1 MTHLRK
7 ARCARASQGA
17 TLIEL
22 MVALTIGLMITGAV
36 LAAYQGASSA
46 DKTAEAQSRMNEDAQ
61 AALGI
66 LVQQLRMAG
75 NNPDQPNRVDSATA
89 TLSSRRNPVY
99 TPTPTYAGYATVPAS
114 FAVSAFAIRGCDGV
128 FGNVQTASDIDH
140 LSCAPGASTAPNAIA
155 VSYEADRFN
164 AVPTSVANGSLPT
177 DCLGKPLAT
186 ITATVPTLSGAVL
199 APTEVHYAVADN
211 RFYIDSWGSVPSLN
225 CKGNGIDSIAQAL
238 VENIEDLQ
246 FSYGVTGST
255 PAVAGRVAGYLT
267 ASELATDA
275 ALALLAND
283 AARWQKVVTVRVCIV
298 ARSQDPVVASALS
311 ARYIKCDGSLET
323 APPDLRL
330 RHAYSTTVVLRNRR
344 L

>member
-1 MTHLRK
+1 MTYLRK
-7 ARCARASQGA
+7 ARGARASQGA

-61 AALGI
+61 AALAI
-66 LVQQLRMAG
+66 LAQQLRMAG

-89 TLSSRRNPVY
+89 KLSSRRNPVY
-99 TPTPTYAGYATVPAS
+99 MPTPTYAGYATVPAS

-164 AVPTSVANGSLPT
+164 AVPTSVASGSLPT

-186 ITATVPTLSGAVL
+186 ITATVPTLAGAAVV
-199 APTEVHYAVADN
+199 PTQVQYAVADN
-211 RFYIDSWGSVPSLN
+211 RFYIDSWSSVPSLN
-225 CKGNGIDSIAQAL
+225 CKGNGIDSSAQAL

-246 FSYGVTGST
+246 FSYGVTAKTS
-255 PAVAGRVAGYLT
+255 VVAGYLT
-267 ASELATDA
+267 ASEIGSNT

-283 AARWQKVVTVRVCIV
+283 AERWQKVVTVRICIV
-298 ARSQDPVVASALS
+298 ARSQYPVVASALS
-311 ARYIKCDGSLET
+311 ARYRKCDGSLET

-330 RHAYSTTVVLRNRR
+330 RHAYSTTVVLRNR

>member
-1 MTHLRK
+1 MTYLRK
-7 ARCARASQGA
+7 TRSARASQGSS
-17 TLIEL
+17 LIEL
-22 MVALTIGLMITGAV
+22 MVALTIGMLITGAV
-36 LAAYQGASSA
+36 LAAYQGAASA
-46 DKTAEAQSRMNEDAQ
+46 GKTAEAQSRMNEDAQ

-66 LVQQLRMAG
+66 LAQQLRMAG
-75 NNPDQPNRVDSATA
+75 NNPDQPNRVDSATT

-99 TPTPTYAGYATVPAS
+99 SPAPTYTGYATVPPG

-128 FGNVQTASDIDH
+128 FGNLQTASDIDH
-140 LSCAPGASTAPNAIA
+140 LSCAPGATTMPNAIA

-164 AVPTSVANGSLPT
+164 AVPTSVSSGSLPT
-177 DCLGKPLAT
+177 DCLGKPLPT
-186 ITATVPTLSGAVL
+186 IVAMVPTLAGATV
-199 APTEVHYAVADN
+199 ASTEVHYAVADN
-211 RFYIDSWGSVPSLN
+211 RFYIDSWGTVPSLN
-225 CKGNGIDSIAQAL
+225 CKGNGIDSSAQAL

-246 FSYGVTGST
+246 FSYGVTANAST
-255 PAVAGRVAGYLT
+255 VAGYLT
-267 ASELATDA
+267 ASEIASNA

-298 ARSQDPVVASALS
+298 ARSQYPVLTSALS
-311 ARYIKCDGSLET
+311 ARYIKCDGGLET